1 MELLWLAI
9 VFYSAGLA
17 AVLYLRPTV
26 MFNEN
31 GTWKEFGY
39 QRDSRH
45 TLFPFWLFVITW
57 AIVSYVLS
65 MAVSSYLSASA
76 SVASATASATAA
88 VAASHSFAS
97 EMFDHEDDSEEEEV
111 PEPPK
116 KRRSRSAA
124 VQPQVTPQ
132 EKPTVQPQE
141 KPMVRPQ
148 VTPSVRSQ
156 DDESFGIPVSR
167 APSSRE
173 KPRPG
178 YYVLDPEATTKPQ
191 GLRKYVYYGPS
202 PPTE

>member
-17 AVLYLRPTV
+17 AVLYLRPAI

-65 MAVSSYLSASA
+65 MAVSSYLSATASGFSA
-76 SVASATASATAA
+76 SGLSMTAA
-88 VAASHSFAS
+88 AAASSHAYAAD
-97 EMFDHEDDSEEEEV
+97 MFDEGGYGEDGEDEEI

-116 KRRSRSAA
+116 KRRSRT
-124 VQPQVTPQ
+124 VTVAT
-132 EKPTVQPQE
+132 E
-141 KPMVRPQ
+141 
-148 VTPSVRSQ
+148 
-156 DDESFGIPVSR
+156 DESVGLPVSR
-167 APSSRE
+167 VPSSRVSSRE

-178 YYVLDPEATTKPQ
+178 YYVLDPEASAKPQ
-191 GLRKYVYYGPS
+191 GLRKYVYYGPT
-202 PPTE
+202 PPID

>member
-17 AVLYLRPTV
+17 AVLYLRPAI

-65 MAVSSYLSASA
+65 MAISSYLSASA
-76 SVASATASATAA
+76 SGLSFTAA
-88 VAASHSFAS
+88 AAASHSFAS
-97 EMFDHEDDSEEEEV
+97 DMFDHDEEGESEEEEV

-116 KRRSRSAA
+116 KRRSRT
-124 VQPQVTPQ
+124 VTVS
-132 EKPTVQPQE
+132 TG
-141 KPMVRPQ
+141 
-148 VTPSVRSQ
+148 
-156 DDESFGIPVSR
+156 DDESVGSGAPVSR
-167 APSSRE
+167 SRVSSRE

-178 YYVLDPEATTKPQ
+178 YYVLDPEASAKPQ
-191 GLRKYVYYGPS
+191 GLRKYVYYGPT
-202 PPTE
+202 PPTD

>member
-1 MELLWLAI
+1 
-9 VFYSAGLA
+9 
-17 AVLYLRPTV
+17 

-65 MAVSSYLSASA
+65 MAVSSYL
-76 SVASATASATAA
+76 TASATATA
-88 VAASHSFAS
+88 TATATAAAASHSFAS
-97 EMFDHEDDSEEEEV
+97 DMFEHDSESEEEEV

-116 KRRSRSAA
+116 KRRSRSVA
-124 VQPQVTPQ
+124 QPAKST
-132 EKPTVQPQE
+132 E
-141 KPMVRPQ
+141 
-148 VTPSVRSQ
+148 
-156 DDESFGIPVSR
+156 DESFGIPVSR

-191 GLRKYVYYGPS
+191 GLRKYVYYGPT
-202 PPTE
+202 PPTD

>member
-76 SVASATASATAA
+76 VTASATAA

-124 VQPQVTPQ
+124 VQPSVTPS
-132 EKPTVQPQE
+132 VQPQE
-141 KPMVRPQ
+141 KPQEKP
-148 VTPSVRSQ
+148 TVRSQ

-191 GLRKYVYYGPS
+191 GLRKYVYYGPT
-202 PPTE
+202 PPTD

>member
-17 AVLYLRPTV
+17 AVLYLRPAV

-65 MAVSSYLSASA
+65 MAVSSYL
-76 SVASATASATAA
+76 TASATATA
-88 VAASHSFAS
+88 TATATAAAASHSFAS
-97 EMFDHEDDSEEEEV
+97 DMFEHDSESEEEEV

-116 KRRSRSAA
+116 KRRSRSVA
-124 VQPQVTPQ
+124 QPAKST
-132 EKPTVQPQE
+132 E
-141 KPMVRPQ
+141 
-148 VTPSVRSQ
+148 
-156 DDESFGIPVSR
+156 DESFGIPVSR

-191 GLRKYVYYGPS
+191 GLRKYVYYGPT
-202 PPTE
+202 PPTD

>member
-76 SVASATASATAA
+76 SASASATATAA
-88 VAASHSFAS
+88 KT
-97 EMFDHEDDSEEEEV
+97 E
-111 PEPPK
+111 
-116 KRRSRSAA
+116 SAA
-124 VQPQVTPQ
+124 EPAEP
-132 EKPTVQPQE
+132 
-141 KPMVRPQ
+141 
-148 VTPSVRSQ
+148 
-156 DDESFGIPVSR
+156 
-167 APSSRE
+167 A
-173 KPRPG
+173 
-178 YYVLDPEATTKPQ
+178 AC
-191 GLRKYVYYGPS
+191 
-202 PPTE
+202 

>member
-17 AVLYLRPTV
+17 AVLYLRPAI

-76 SVASATASATAA
+76 SATATVTAGITAA
-88 VAASHSFAS
+88 THSFAS
-97 EMFDHEDDSEEEEV
+97 DMFEHEDDGESEEEEEV

-116 KRRSRSAA
+116 KRRSRSVA
-124 VQPQVTPQ
+124 QPAKST
-132 EKPTVQPQE
+132 E
-141 KPMVRPQ
+141 
-148 VTPSVRSQ
+148 
-156 DDESFGIPVSR
+156 DESFGIPVSK

-178 YYVLDPEATTKPQ
+178 YYVLDPEASAKPQ
-191 GLRKYVYYGPS
+191 GLRKYVYYGPT
-202 PPTE
+202 PPTD

>member
-76 SVASATASATAA
+76 TAATAA

-97 EMFDHEDDSEEEEV
+97 EMFDHEDDSESEEEEV

-124 VQPQVTPQ
+124 VQSSVTPPVQ
-132 EKPTVQPQE
+132 PPVKSPVQPQ
-141 KPMVRPQ
+141 
-148 VTPSVRSQ
+148 VRSQ

-202 PPTE
+202 PPTD

>member
-1 MELLWLAI
+1 MKMRMRDLLRVKFGGGLRMELLWLAI

-17 AVLYLRPTV
+17 AVLYLRPAI

-65 MAVSSYLSASA
+65 MAVSSYLTASA
-76 SVASATASATAA
+76 SVGITAATAA
-88 VAASHSFAS
+88 ASSATHSFAS
-97 EMFDHEDDSEEEEV
+97 DMFEHDQESESEEEEV

-116 KRRSRSAA
+116 KRRSRSVA
-124 VQPQVTPQ
+124 QPAKST
-132 EKPTVQPQE
+132 E
-141 KPMVRPQ
+141 
-148 VTPSVRSQ
+148 
-156 DDESFGIPVSR
+156 DESFGIPVSK

-178 YYVLDPEATTKPQ
+178 YYVLDPEASAKPQ
-191 GLRKYVYYGPS
+191 GLRKYVYYGPT
-202 PPTE
+202 PPTD

>member
-17 AVLYLRPTV
+17 AVLYLRPAV

-65 MAVSSYLSASA
+65 MAVSSYLT
-76 SVASATASATAA
+76 ASATASVGLTAATASA
-88 VAASHSFAS
+88 SASHSFAAN
-97 EMFDHEDDSEEEEV
+97 MFGDSDDEDGEEEEMEMI

-116 KRRSRSAA
+116 KRRSRT
-124 VQPQVTPQ
+124 VTVH
-132 EKPTVQPQE
+132 E
-141 KPMVRPQ
+141 
-148 VTPSVRSQ
+148 
-156 DDESFGIPVSR
+156 DESVGAPVSR
-167 APSSRE
+167 SRVSSRE

-178 YYVLDPEATTKPQ
+178 YYVLDPETTAKPQ
-191 GLRKYVYYGPS
+191 GLRKYVYYGPT

>member
-1 MELLWLAI
+1 MRDLLRVKFGGGDRMELLWLAI

-76 SVASATASATAA
+76 SIGLTAA
-88 VAASHSFAS
+88 AASASHSFATD
-97 EMFDHEDDSEEEEV
+97 MFDHEEEGESESEEEEV

-116 KRRSRSAA
+116 KRRSRT
-124 VQPQVTPQ
+124 VTVH
-132 EKPTVQPQE
+132 E
-141 KPMVRPQ
+141 
-148 VTPSVRSQ
+148 
-156 DDESFGIPVSR
+156 DESIGIPVSR
-167 APSSRE
+167 APVSQAPVSRSRVSSRE

-178 YYVLDPEATTKPQ
+178 YYVLDPEATAKPQ
-191 GLRKYVYYGPS
+191 GLRKYVYYGPT

>member
-17 AVLYLRPTV
+17 AVLYLRPAV

-65 MAVSSYLSASA
+65 MAVSSYLSASS
-76 SVASATASATAA
+76 SVAAAAA
-88 VAASHSFAS
+88 VASHTYA
-97 EMFDHEDDSEEEEV
+97 EDMFDADESEDEV
-111 PEPPK
+111 EPPK
-116 KRRSRSAA
+116 KRRSR
-124 VQPQVTPQ
+124 
-132 EKPTVQPQE
+132 TVATE
-141 KPMVRPQ
+141 
-148 VTPSVRSQ
+148 
-156 DDESFGIPVSR
+156 DESIGVPVSR
-167 APSSRE
+167 VPPSRVSSRE

-178 YYVLDPEATTKPQ
+178 YYVLDPEASTKPQ
-191 GLRKYVYYGPS
+191 GLRKYVYYGPT
-202 PPTE
+202 PPMD

>member
-17 AVLYLRPTV
+17 AVLYLRPAV

-65 MAVSSYLSASA
+65 MAVSSYL
-76 SVASATASATAA
+76 TASAAVSATVAA
-88 VAASHSFAS
+88 SAASASHSFATD
-97 EMFDHEDDSEEEEV
+97 MFGDSGDEDGEEEEMEMI

-116 KRRSRSAA
+116 KRRSRT
-124 VQPQVTPQ
+124 VTVH
-132 EKPTVQPQE
+132 E
-141 KPMVRPQ
+141 
-148 VTPSVRSQ
+148 
-156 DDESFGIPVSR
+156 DESAGVGTR
-167 APSSRE
+167 ARVSSRE

-178 YYVLDPEATTKPQ
+178 YYVLDPETTAKPQ
-191 GLRKYVYYGPS
+191 GLRKYVYYGPT
-202 PPTE
+202 PPSD

>member
-76 SVASATASATAA
+76 SASATVTATATA
-88 VAASHSFAS
+88 AASHSFAS
-97 EMFDHEDDSEEEEV
+97 EMFDHEDDDEEEEEV

-116 KRRSRSAA
+116 KRRSRSVAPPPPA
-124 VQPQVTPQ
+124 PAPAKST
-132 EKPTVQPQE
+132 E
-141 KPMVRPQ
+141 
-148 VTPSVRSQ
+148 
-156 DDESFGIPVSR
+156 DESFGIPVSR

-202 PPTE
+202 PPTD